1 MYDSD
6 DSSSFN
12 ELLLSTFVRFAL
24 FATKQEIVEK
34 VSQIVFSQK
43 VRHLQRPKIYTI
55 VVEASFP
62 KPQVRTT

>member
-12 ELLLSTFVRFAL
+12 ELLLCTFVRFAL
-24 FATKQEIVEK
+24 FVTKQEIFEK
-34 VSQIVFSQK
+34 ASQK
-43 VRHLQRPKIYTI
+43 VGHLQRPKIYTII